1 MSLFGGASAP
11 VVQDFQLPSVPQDG
25 ISSLAFNPAG
35 NLLVA
40 ASWDNSVRCWE
51 LQRSHAAGPVT
62 AAQPKAEMKH
72 EGPVLSTVFT
82 DDGTTVFSG
91 SGDNTVKMWSLAE
104 AGHAG
109 TVIGKHD
116 QPVRTVRYIPEMRL
130 VASASWDKTVKFWDA
145 RQSTPTHSI
154 QLPDKSYS
162 MDVKGPFVVVATADR
177 KISTY
182 NLGSGCTLESC
193 MESTLKNQ
201 TRCVS
206 IFPDLSGFAVGSIEG
221 RVSIEYFGELPGP
234 QGQLRPAPTQGKK
247 AFAFKCHRE
256 APAGKQALVYPVNC
270 IDFHPAGTF
279 LTVGSDGCLNT
290 WDKDSR
296 QRLKAF
302 PKVQINVHYYYNM
315 LCYSVSSLALS

>member
-1 MSLFGGASAP
+1 MFGGGSATP
-11 VVQDFQLPSVPQDG
+11 AQDFQLPSAPEDG
-25 ISSLAFNPAG
+25 ISCLAFNPAG

-51 LQRSHAAGPVT
+51 LQRAHGTAGPVS

-116 QPVRTVRYIPEMRL
+116 QAVRTVRYIPEMRL

-145 RQSTPTHSI
+145 RQSVPTHSI
-154 QLPDKSYS
+154 QLSDKSYS
-162 MDVKGPFVVVATADR
+162 MDVKGQFVVVATADR

-206 IFPDLSGFAVGSIEG
+206 IFPDLTGFAVGSIEG
-221 RVSIEYFGELPGP
+221 RVSIEYFAEAPGP
-234 QGQLRPAPTQGKK
+234 QGQPRPATTQKK

-256 APAGKQALVYPVNC
+256 SPAGKQALVFPVNC

-279 LTVGSDGCLNT
+279 LTAGSDGCLNT

-302 PKVQINVHYYYNM
+302 PKVHLLYIFIIYMLHYY
-315 LCYSVSSLALS
+315 